1 MNRFLD
7 VKLKLEDDEIITTK
21 ELIELGVDKS
31 ALSRWVSQ
39 GKLERI
45 ARGIYTFPETLVD
58 NLYVL
63 QLRCKLGVF
72 SHETALYMHGLSD
85 RTPLDNVM
93 TVPSGYN
100 VDSFKNDPV
109 TFKYID
115 KKFIKLGTTKMKTSY
130 GHEVMVYD
138 LERTICDIIR
148 NRESM
153 DKAIVNAA
161 LREYQ
166 TLKRAKPAKLSIY
179 ARKLEMQSII
189 SKVMGVLY

>member
-7 VKLKLEDDEIITTK
+7 VKLKLEDNEIITTK
-21 ELIELGVDKS
+21 ELTELGVDKS

-63 QLRCKLGVF
+63 QLRCKTGVF

-85 RTPLDNVM
+85 RTPLNNVM

-100 VDSFKNDPV
+100 VESFKKCPCH
-109 TFKYID
+109 I
-115 KKFIKLGTTKMKTSY
+115 
-130 GHEVMVYD
+130 
-138 LERTICDIIR
+138 
-148 NRESM
+148 
-153 DKAIVNAA
+153 
-161 LREYQ
+161 
-166 TLKRAKPAKLSIY
+166 
-179 ARKLEMQSII
+179 
-189 SKVMGVLY
+189 